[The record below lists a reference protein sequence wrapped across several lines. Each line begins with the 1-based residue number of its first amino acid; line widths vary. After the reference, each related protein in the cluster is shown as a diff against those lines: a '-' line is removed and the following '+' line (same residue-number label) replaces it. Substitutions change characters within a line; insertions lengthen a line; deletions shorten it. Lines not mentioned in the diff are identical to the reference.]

1 MCGYYLI
8 VFEEEKFMPI
18 CFAECGKDLVI
29 RQIAGSDKIK
39 KHLENLGFVVG
50 ETIQVV
56 NKVNNNVI
64 VRVKGVKMAIS
75 DELAR
80 RILV

>member
-1 MCGYYLI
+1 
-8 VFEEEKFMPI
+8 MPI
-18 CFAECGKDLVI
+18 CFAECNKDLVI
-29 RQIAGSDKIK
+29 RQITGSDKIK

-50 ETIQVV
+50 ETVQVI
-56 NKVNNNVI
+56 NKVNNNII

-80 RILV
+80 RILI